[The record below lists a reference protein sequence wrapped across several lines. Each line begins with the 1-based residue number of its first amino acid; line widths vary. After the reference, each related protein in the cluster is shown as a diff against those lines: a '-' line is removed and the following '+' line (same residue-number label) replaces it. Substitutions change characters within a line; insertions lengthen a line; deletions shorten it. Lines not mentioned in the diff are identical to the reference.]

1 MHCTKKQFMT
11 TRKLL
16 VLFSF
21 LFVLTVPIE
30 LIANTDVAIQ
40 TSASVEFNTGTATTF
55 NNDVRPKKKKAKKK
69 KAKRHCEAYESFN

>member
-1 MHCTKKQFMT
+1 MT

-30 LIANTDVAIQ
+30 LVANTDVAIQ
-40 TSASVEFNTGTATTF
+40 TSASVEFNTGTATTVAS
-55 NNDVRPKKKKAKKK
+55 DSRRGTSLP
-69 KAKRHCEAYESFN
+69 